1 MWWVVVVR
9 GGVWVNER
17 MWAELLFCLLW
28 AHIALLGRPPV
39 MTWRVN
45 VVDLMVAQRLAGDV
59 SLLSGL

>member
-9 GGVWVNER
+9 GGFWVNER
-17 MWAELLFCLLW
+17 KWAELLFCLLW
-28 AHIALLGRPPV
+28 AHIALLGRPV

-45 VVDLMVAQRLAGDV
+45 IVDLTVAQRLAGDV